1 MGAYKRGY
9 RGAFWDSFGRGKCT
23 PGRREE
29 DRELELWFGWDGK
42 KVIFAKIIVQNV
54 YEYRI

>member
-1 MGAYKRGY
+1 MRGY
-9 RGAFWDSFGRGKCT
+9 RDIFWDVFVKGKCT